1 MSYDCGKQQPPI
13 THHSGIRLIVLFVL
27 CYSIVILLLLLLV
40 LPDNVTNT
48 QHTPQCTVGKFRG
61 GPHYLVADHFFLS
74 KPTQIS
80 ILRSHMAS

>member
-1 MSYDCGKQQPPI
+1 MIDSY
-13 THHSGIRLIVLFVL
+13 RLLKAMWSAKCQYCMLVTTPTALWESLGGTPLFVL

-61 GPHYLVADHFFLS
+61 GPHYLVAEHFFL
-74 KPTQIS
+74 
-80 ILRSHMAS
+80 